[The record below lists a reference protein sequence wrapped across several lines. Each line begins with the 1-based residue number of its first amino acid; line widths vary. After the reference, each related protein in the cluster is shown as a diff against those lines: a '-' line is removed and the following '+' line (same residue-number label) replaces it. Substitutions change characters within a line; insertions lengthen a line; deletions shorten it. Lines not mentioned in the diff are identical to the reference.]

1 MNLSVFIDD
10 LAGKEF
16 FKIAISILA
25 FVNNVLSI

>member
-1 MNLSVFIDD
+1 MNLSVFIDN
-10 LAGKEF
+10 LAGQEF